1 MEINPTSIFFII
13 SFQKNIF
20 SIKSNIHI
28 NPSKSIEI
36 IEEDLILIK

>member
-13 SFQKNIF
+13 LCQKNIF
-20 SIKSNIHI
+20 FIKSNIHI